1 MESDKAGRKGGMER
15 GPAPNM
21 YPVRKPA
28 LLGRGVDTGPLASE
42 RWWLAGMVKHFT
54 WRTRWSSGRRDLAL
68 MTVCPQK
75 PPLEEKEEEGGTAP
89 LVLVARNKMS
99 WSDLERR

>member
-28 LLGRGVDTGPLASE
+28 LLGRGVDTGPLASK
-42 RWWLAGMVKHFT
+42 R
-54 WRTRWSSGRRDLAL
+54 
-68 MTVCPQK
+68 
-75 PPLEEKEEEGGTAP
+75 
-89 LVLVARNKMS
+89 
-99 WSDLERR
+99 

>member
-42 RWWLAGMVKHFT
+42 RWWLAGMVKHST
-54 WRTRWSSGRRDLAL
+54 SLGEQDGPA
-68 MTVCPQK
+68 
-75 PPLEEKEEEGGTAP
+75 GGEIWP
-89 LVLVARNKMS
+89 
-99 WSDLERR
+99 